1 MKSFAFTFLS
11 VLLIGV
17 VMTACVEKRP
27 ATTIVTPNQLPV
39 EVKTDSLQSVHPEDV
54 VDTTTVSK

>member
-1 MKSFAFTFLS
+1 MKTLAVTFLG

-27 ATTIVTPNQLPV
+27 ATTVVAPTSTETKT
-39 EVKTDSLQSVHPEDV
+39 EVLEST
-54 VDTTTVSK
+54 VDTTTVGR

>member
-1 MKSFAFTFLS
+1 MKTFAFTFLS

-27 ATTIVTPNQLPV
+27 TTTIVTPTSIETKT
-39 EVKTDSLQSVHPEDV
+39 EVLEST
-54 VDTTTVSK
+54 VDTITVGK

>member
-1 MKSFAFTFLS
+1 MKTFAFTFLS

-27 ATTIVTPNQLPV
+27 AATVVTPTFTETKT
-39 EVKTDSLQSVHPEDV
+39 EVLEST
-54 VDTTTVSK
+54 VDTTTVGK